1 MKRETTG
8 TMPVVGLPWWAIP
21 DDASRTRKLI
31 PERKNTMANEKNQNT
46 APATVP
52 ENTTAPETAPDI
64 IADDSNDSLELSS
77 DVFGKINLAR
87 DIAGGG
93 KGYCTMTAENKQAK
107 ATLYNAVS
115 NPAKISDHINK
126 EIKMI
131 HFYVEIIQ
139 CANESTGG
147 VVNVPRVVL
156 IDETGKGYQ
165 AVSVGVY
172 NAVKRI
178 VAMFGNPATW
188 DEPVTVIPQN
198 VDLGGGQHTF
208 NLIVKG

>member
-1 MKRETTG
+1 
-8 TMPVVGLPWWAIP
+8 
-21 DDASRTRKLI
+21 
-31 PERKNTMANEKNQNT
+31 MANEKQNVT
-46 APATVP
+46 APATAP
-52 ENTTAPETAPDI
+52 ENTTPETAPDV
-64 IADDSNDSLELSS
+64 IADDSADSLELSS
-77 DVFGKINLAR
+77 DVFGRINLAR

-93 KGYCTMTAENKQAK
+93 KGYCTMIAEDRKAK
-107 ATLYNAVS
+107 ATLYNACA
-115 NPAKISDHINK
+115 NPEKISAHLNH

-156 IDETGKGYQ
+156 IDESGKGYQ

-178 VAMFGNPATW
+178 VSMFGNPSTW
-188 DEPVTVIPQN
+188 DSPVIVVPQN

>member
-1 MKRETTG
+1 MENK
-8 TMPVVGLPWWAIP
+8 
-21 DDASRTRKLI
+21 
-31 PERKNTMANEKNQNT
+31 KNTT
-46 APATVP
+46 P
-52 ENTTAPETAPDI
+52 APETAPENTAPENPDI
-64 IADDSNDSLELSS
+64 IADDSADNLELST
-77 DVFGKINLAR
+77 DFFGKINLAR

-93 KGYCTMTAENKQAK
+93 KGYCTMTAEDRKAK
-107 ATLYNAVS
+107 ATLYNACA
-115 NPAKISDHINK
+115 NPEKISAHLNH
-126 EIKMI
+126 EIRMI

-139 CANESTGG
+139 CVNENTGG

-178 VAMFGNPATW
+178 VSMFGNPNTW

-208 NLIVKG
+208 NLIVK

>member
-1 MKRETTG
+1 
-8 TMPVVGLPWWAIP
+8 
-21 DDASRTRKLI
+21 
-31 PERKNTMANEKNQNT
+31 MANEKNTTT
-46 APATVP
+46 APAT
-52 ENTTAPETAPDI
+52 TPETAPATAPENTAPDI
-64 IADDSNDSLELSS
+64 VADDATDTLEITT

-93 KGYCTMTAENKQAK
+93 KGYCTMVAENRQAM

-115 NPAKISDHINK
+115 NPEKISAHINK
-126 EIKMI
+126 PIEMI

-139 CANESTGG
+139 CANEKTGAI
-147 VVNVPRVVL
+147 VNVPRVVL
-156 IDETGKGYQ
+156 IDKTGKGYQ

-178 VAMFGNPATW
+178 VSMFGNPATW
-188 DEPVTVIPQN
+188 DTPVTVVPQN

-208 NLIVKG
+208 NLIVQG

>member
-1 MKRETTG
+1 MET
-8 TMPVVGLPWWAIP
+8 
-21 DDASRTRKLI
+21 K
-31 PERKNTMANEKNQNT
+31 KNTT
-46 APATVP
+46 PAPATAP
-52 ENTTAPETAPDI
+52 ENTAPETTDI
-64 IADDSNDSLELSS
+64 IADDSADSLELST
-77 DVFGKINLAR
+77 DFFGKINLAR

-93 KGYCTMTAENKQAK
+93 KGYCTMTAEDRKAK
-107 ATLYNAVS
+107 ATLYNACA
-115 NPAKISDHINK
+115 NPEKISAHLNH
-126 EIKMI
+126 EIRMI

-147 VVNVPRVVL
+147 VVNVPRIVL

-178 VAMFGNPATW
+178 VSMFGNPNTW

-208 NLIVKG
+208 NLIVK

>member
-1 MKRETTG
+1 M
-8 TMPVVGLPWWAIP
+8 
-21 DDASRTRKLI
+21 S
-31 PERKNTMANEKNQNT
+31 NEKNTKT
-46 APATVP
+46 APAT
-52 ENTTAPETAPDI
+52 TPETAPATTPETEPETAPVA
-64 IADDSNDSLELSS
+64 IADDAADSLEITT

-93 KGYCTMTAENKQAK
+93 KGYCTMVAENRQAM

-115 NPAKISDHINK
+115 NPEKISAHLNK
-126 EIKMI
+126 PIQMI

-139 CANESTGG
+139 CANETTGG
-147 VVNVPRVVL
+147 IVNVPRVVI
-156 IDETGKGYQ
+156 IDKTGKGYQ

-172 NAVKRI
+172 NAIKRI
-178 VAMFGNPATW
+178 VSMFGNPATW

-208 NLIVKG
+208 NLIVQG

>member
-1 MKRETTG
+1 MCG
-8 TMPVVGLPWWAIP
+8 DNSP
-21 DDASRTRKLI
+21 DDASRHGKQ
-31 PERKNTMANEKNQNT
+31 PERKYTMSNEKQNAT
-46 APATVP
+46 APATTP
-52 ENTTAPETAPDI
+52 ENTTPETTPDI
-64 IADDSNDSLELSS
+64 IADDSNDALELSS

-115 NPAKISDHINK
+115 NPDKISDMINK

-156 IDETGKGYQ
+156 IDENGKGYQ
-165 AVSVGVY
+165 AVSVGIY

-178 VAMFGNPATW
+178 VSMFGNPAAW
-188 DEPVTVIPQN
+188 DSPVIVVPQN

>member
-1 MKRETTG
+1 
-8 TMPVVGLPWWAIP
+8 
-21 DDASRTRKLI
+21 
-31 PERKNTMANEKNQNT
+31 MANEKNTNT
-46 APATVP
+46 APA
-52 ENTTAPETAPDI
+52 TAPETAPATAPENTTPETAPDI
-64 IADDSNDSLELSS
+64 VADDATDTLEITT

-93 KGYCTMTAENKQAK
+93 KGYCTMVAENRQAM

-115 NPAKISDHINK
+115 NPEKISAHINK
-126 EIKMI
+126 PIEMI
-131 HFYVEIIQ
+131 HFYVEVIQ

-147 VVNVPRVVL
+147 IVNVPRVVL
-156 IDETGKGYQ
+156 IDKTGKGYQ

-178 VAMFGNPATW
+178 VSMFGNPATW
-188 DEPVTVIPQN
+188 DTPVTVVPQN

-208 NLIVKG
+208 NLIVQG